1 MTTTKNP
8 FRFYVYAYLRSKDSI
23 TGKKGTPYYIG
34 KGCGN
39 RAFRKHKNIPLP
51 KDKTNI
57 IIISGNLSED
67 ASFALEIEMISK
79 YGRINDGT
87 GILRNITCGGEGTSG
102 RVTSRNIIT
111 GEIKNVS
118 SEEFYANDTLVSTTL
133 GMTHSIETR
142 MKMRKPKSEQGKS
155 NMRGLERT
163 AEHIENLRISRLENK
178 IINRVCDIETRIEYE
193 TSTFLLINTL
203 ATIVGDTG
211 KTVKELQT
219 EKATQTKI
227 KNGSCFGNK
236 NPAAKH
242 IHIYDN
248 LNILRFVCCGNF
260 GKVCLENNLPERALS
275 NSYRNS
281 GKPVKLTP
289 GFVGWYSV
297 IIPKSSV

>member
-102 RVTSRNIIT
+102 RVTSRNLIT

-133 GMTHSIETR
+133 GMTHS
-142 MKMRKPKSEQGKS
+142 
-155 NMRGLERT
+155 
-163 AEHIENLRISRLENK
+163 
-178 IINRVCDIETRIEYE
+178 IETRIEYE